1 MNNENL
7 EFLQDSL
14 KYLGFGEKLLL
25 NRQLEETIASEPKE
39 FQLDT
44 EAFFDEYN
52 KLEVVLYFRR
62 SDQADMYFF
71 NKYEARLRAAEDPE
85 LDRGQVFY
93 ISKGRG
99 MTLKEAF
106 NLLQGRAVN
115 KDLTDADGQRYNA
128 WVQLNFSEKDLHG
141 NYKVKQYRPQYGYDL
156 EKTLEK
162 YPIRE
167 LKNEELKAGLLRS
180 LRKGNLHPVSFD
192 KAAKTEKMFIEASPQ
207 YKTINIYP
215 AVSRNGRKEPS
226 VRRVEAA
233 DQALAQSN
241 GHVSL
246 PQASGSGSS
255 ALSPDPDKEETKEDE
270 LETASGNKAVA
281 RKRNYKKESL

>member
-7 EFLQDSL
+7 NFLQDSL
-14 KYLGFGEKLLL
+14 KYLGFGERLFL
-25 NRQLEETIASEPKE
+25 NQQLEEAIAKEPKE

-44 EAFFDEYN
+44 ETFFDEDH
-52 KLEVVLYFRR
+52 KLEIVLYFRR
-62 SDQADMYFF
+62 SDQLDMYFF
-71 NKYEARLRAAEDPE
+71 SKYEARLRSADDAD
-85 LDRGQVFY
+85 LDRAQVFY

-115 KDLTDADGQRYNA
+115 KDLTDAEGTKYNA
-128 WVQLNFSEKDLHG
+128 WVQLNFSEKDQ
-141 NYKVKQYRPQYGYDL
+141 NNNFKVKQYRPQYGYDL

-192 KAAKTEKMFIEASPQ
+192 KTNKTEKMFIEACPQ

-226 VRRVEAA
+226 ITREDSTNNRNEEEK
-233 DQALAQSN
+233 
-241 GHVSL
+241 
-246 PQASGSGSS
+246 SG
-255 ALSPDPDKEETKEDE
+255 KEESKEEE
-270 LETASGNKAVA
+270 LETVGTKPAAT
-281 RKRNYKKESL
+281 RKRIYK